1 MHVLLEKILREIWD
15 FKKQKFDMVNPMSTD
30 KIGIWC
36 CDKISEIIRPC
47 MKDDGWI
54 PVNSGKLPDEGENP
68 ITRDF
73 YEYEVTFQSDNVCDI
88 RHYKYGRGHWW
99 HGGTIVD
106 EYVTAWRPKPKPYQL
121 KERKNDEI

>member
-1 MHVLLEKILREIWD
+1 MQVLKQILEEIEN
-15 FKKQKFDMVNPMSTD
+15 FKRQKYDPRQSKSTD
-30 KIGIWC
+30 ELEILC
-36 CDKISEIIRPC
+36 LDKIANIIGPC
-47 MKDDGWI
+47 MEDDGWI
-54 PVNSGKLPDEGENP
+54 PVEEGVPNEGENP